1 MEFGEAV
8 RVCFGKYADFTGRA
22 TRPEFWWFAL
32 FTLLVGV
39 GASILLA
46 IGFRAGAGAAVFV
59 AVVIALCYLA
69 LLLPYLAVMV
79 RRLHDTSRSGWW
91 WFISLIPFV
100 GGIVLL
106 VLLASVGTAGPNAY
120 GPDPTST
127 ARL

>member
-32 FTLLVGV
+32 FTFLVGV
-39 GASILLA
+39 AASVLLA
-46 IGFRAGAGAAVFV
+46 IGFRAGAGAAAFV

-91 WFISLIPFV
+91 WFITLIPVV

-106 VLLASVGTAGPNAY
+106 VLLASVGTAGPNTY

-127 ARL
+127 ARF

>member
-106 VLLASVGTAGPNAY
+106 VLLPSVGTAGRNAY

-127 ARL
+127 ARF

>member
-106 VLLASVGTAGPNAY
+106 VLLASVGTAGRNAY

-127 ARL
+127 ARF

>member
-127 ARL
+127 ARF

>member
-120 GPDPTST
+120 GPDPTAT
-127 ARL
+127 ARF